1 MSENPLK
8 KHFRQNKISIKL
20 PTMNRWYKEDFL
32 SSHTIDNA
40 IYVKAMT
47 TQDELE
53 LNSPDALISGQA
65 IIDIIHSC
73 VPEIVDPSQLKAND
87 VEALLLAIK
96 FASRGDEFIV
106 KVNCP
111 ECKKEQQQTFSI
123 RAILDQTK
131 YFTDDYIVETDDG
144 VQIYCQPRSFKEDM
158 DNNTKTFLQQR
169 LLKHINEDVVTSSDD
184 KYKQFEEVF
193 ETLQDIKLTTILSS
207 IEKIVTPEEDIVID
221 KEHIKE
227 FILDL
232 DKATMDKLHGMIS
245 KMATIG
251 IVKDAVCECVECKH
265 KWDINDMKWDPS
277 SFFV

>member
-1 MSENPLK
+1 MSDNPLK

-32 SSHTIDNA
+32 SSHTVDNA

-106 KVNCP
+106 KSVCP
-111 ECKKEQQQTFSI
+111 QCKKEQPQSFSI

-131 YFTDDYIVETDDG
+131 YFTDDYFVETDDG

-169 LLKHINEDVVTSSDD
+169 LIKHINEDVTLSEDE

-193 ETLQDIKLTTILSS
+193 KTLQDIKLITILSS
-207 IEKIVTPEEDIVID
+207 IEKVITPEEVTVTD
-221 KEHIKE
+221 KKYIEE

-232 DKATMDKLHGMIS
+232 DKVTMDKLHKLIS
-245 KMATIG
+245 DMATIG
-251 IVKDAVCECVECKH
+251 IVKSAVCECIECKH
-265 KWDINDMKWDPS
+265 KWDINDIKWDPAY
-277 SFFV
+277 FFA